1 MSNTC
6 MNKYKNQFAIEFA
19 KTMQI
24 NLPQWKRL
32 QKSYIKKLYAEWL
45 PGYFVGFLMGLL
57 PGKHE
62 HNYNFKEHL
71 LLGIVLFI
79 VAIYL
84 AISIENKNYQK
95 DIKQKLFPVLLN
107 VFSKD
112 IIYNSGEISSYEYNA
127 SKLFKRRACY
137 NTPDDRFCGTY
148 NDVPFVISETEVINV
163 EKNKKREST
172 ERRIFKGL
180 VMHFRMQKQINSRV
194 LIYSKNIIN
203 KVPKGFEKV
212 TMELEAFNQKYNVY
226 VEKNQTNSGGQIEA
240 RYLFNTVFLERFMQ
254 LHTSFR
260 INKMKCSVYG
270 DSILI
275 LLETRKDLFEMNHL
289 FKNIGDIH
297 QYQHLFDEFASVL
310 SFIEVL
316 NLSSRTG
323 L

>member
-1 MSNTC
+1 MPNTC

-19 KTMQI
+19 KTMQV
-24 NLPQWKRL
+24 NLPQWKSL
-32 QKSYIKKLYAEWL
+32 QKSYIKKLYVEWI

-62 HNYNFKEHL
+62 HNYNIKEHL
-71 LLGIVLFI
+71 YLGIVFFI
-79 VAIYL
+79 VTIYI

-95 DIKQKLFPVLLN
+95 DIKQKLFPKLLN
-107 VFSKD
+107 VFSEY
-112 IIYNSGEISSYEYNA
+112 IVYNSGEIPYQECND
-127 SKLFKRRACY
+127 SKLFKRRVCHASS
-137 NTPDDRFCGTY
+137 DDKFCGTY
-148 NDVPFVISETEVINV
+148 NNVPFVILETTLTNV
-163 EKNKKREST
+163 ERDKKGETT
-172 ERRIFKGL
+172 ERDLFKGL
-180 VMHFRMQKQINSRV
+180 VLSFKMQKKINSRV
-194 LIYSKNIIN
+194 LIYSKNISNQI
-203 KVPKGFEKV
+203 PKGFEKV
-212 TMELEAFNQKYNVY
+212 TMELESFNKKYNVY
-226 VEKNQTNSGGQIEA
+226 AEKNQTSSDGQIEA
-240 RYLFNTVFLERFMQ
+240 RYLFNTLFLERFMQ

-260 INKMKCSVYG
+260 INKMRCSVYG

-316 NLSSRTG
+316 NLSSRTR

>member
-1 MSNTC
+1 
-6 MNKYKNQFAIEFA
+6 
-19 KTMQI
+19 MQV
-24 NLPQWKRL
+24 NLPQWKNL
-32 QKSYIKKLYAEWL
+32 QKSYIKKLYKEWL
-45 PGYFVGFLMGLL
+45 IGYFVGFLMGLL

-62 HNYNFKEHL
+62 YNYNFKEHL
-71 LLGIVLFI
+71 YLGIVFF
-79 VAIYL
+79 VFAIYL

-112 IIYNSGEISSYEYNA
+112 IRYDSGEISNYEYNA
-127 SKLFKRRACY
+127 SKLLKRSACY

-148 NDVPFVISETEVINV
+148 NNVPFVVSETEIINV
-163 EKNKKREST
+163 EKNKKNEST

-180 VMHFRMQKQINSRV
+180 VMHFKMKKSINSRV
-194 LIYSKNIIN
+194 LIYSKNITN

-212 TMELEAFNQKYNVY
+212 TMESEVFNKKYNVY
-226 VEKNQTNSGGQIEA
+226 VEKNQTSSDGQIEA

-254 LHTSFR
+254 LQTSFR

-270 DSILI
+270 KSILI

-289 FKNIGDIH
+289 FMNIGDIH
-297 QYQHLFDEFASVL
+297 QYHHLFDEFASVL
-310 SFIEVL
+310 SFIDVL